1 MAMLPLQLP
10 TIQNWSCHNC
20 SGCCRQHLIEVTEDE
35 RQRILKQ
42 NWQPQDGIPETQR
55 VLIPHAGPPWNR
67 RYRLA
72 HTDDGAC
79 VFLNADGLCRIHA
92 KFGEPAKPLACRVY
106 PYSFH
111 PAGKQVTVS
120 LRFSC
125 PSVAENLGR
134 NIVENR
140 EEVQAIGRLVVPESA
155 DRILPPRV
163 SPGQKVDWNDILTFA
178 EAFDSIIAGTEV
190 PLVKRLFRLL
200 FVTNVIDQSSFRLIR
215 GERLTEFLGI
225 ISTAARNEEFPSTL
239 QPVSGIG
246 AMQFRLLTAQ
256 YARKETVADLSGKLA
271 GRWDLLRFALRFTT
285 GQGDAPP
292 LQNCF
297 RAVPFADIEQP
308 FGPVPTEAEEILTR
322 LLRVKIQGLHFC
334 GRAYYGVP
342 VVEGLQSLLLIIPVI
357 LWLARWLAL
366 SDGRRSLRV
375 EDIQTAV
382 TIADHHHGYSPAL
395 GSRSFRLR
403 VRILSQMK
411 DLDRLILWYL
421 PIQT

>member
-1 MAMLPLQLP
+1 MLPLQLP

-20 SGCCRQHLIEVTEDE
+20 SGCCRQHLIEVSAEE

-42 NWQPQDGIPETQR
+42 NWQPQDGIPETQP
-55 VLIPHAGPPWNR
+55 VLEPHAGPPWNR

-72 HTDDGAC
+72 HTDDGSC
-79 VFLNADGLCRIHA
+79 VFLNSEGLCRIHA
-92 KFGEPAKPLACRVY
+92 RFGESAKPLACRVY

-111 PAGKQVTVS
+111 PAGKKVTVS

-134 NIVENR
+134 SIPENR
-140 EEVQAIGRLVVPESA
+140 EEVTGIARLVVPESA
-155 DRILPPRV
+155 DRIPPPRV
-163 SPGQKVDWNDILTFA
+163 SPGQKVDWDDILRFA
-178 EAFDSIIAGTEV
+178 GSFDSLLSDTGVSLAE
-190 PLVKRLFRLL
+190 RLFRLL
-200 FVTNVIDQSSFRLIR
+200 FVTNVIDQSRFRLIR

-225 ISTAARNEEFPSTL
+225 IAAAARDEEHPSAL
-239 QPVSGIG
+239 QPASGIG
-246 AMQFRLLTAQ
+246 AMQFRLLAAQ
-256 YARKETVADLSGKLA
+256 YARRETVADLSGNLA
-271 GRWDLLRFALRFTT
+271 ARWDLLKSALRFTT

-292 LQNCF
+292 LQDCF
-297 RAVPFADIEQP
+297 RAVPFDDIEQS
-308 FGPVPTEAEEILTR
+308 FGPLPEEAEKILTR

-342 VVEGLQSLLLIIPVI
+342 VVEGLQSLLLMVPVI
-357 LWLARWLAL
+357 VWLARWLAL

-375 EDIQTAV
+375 DDIKTAV

-403 VRILSQMK
+403 IRILSQMK